1 VDERSDGDGWGS
13 PIENR
18 ILIQGKHSYS
28 VGEDFNHQ
36 QARTQNYVQRVIKQW
51 IQNIN

>member
-1 VDERSDGDGWGS
+1 M
-13 PIENR
+13 
-18 ILIQGKHSYS
+18 HYS

-51 IQNIN
+51 IEEYKIDGRWDLTKGFTQFVPQM